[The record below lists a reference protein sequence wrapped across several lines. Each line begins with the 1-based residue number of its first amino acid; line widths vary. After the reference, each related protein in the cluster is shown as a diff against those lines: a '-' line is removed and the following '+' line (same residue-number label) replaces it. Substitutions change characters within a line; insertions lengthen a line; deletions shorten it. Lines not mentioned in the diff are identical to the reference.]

1 MMTLSDITVHAMSL
15 GVMHLHAFYTQ
26 RMSRWQ
32 PNTAERL
39 MNAAIELF
47 ADRGYDNVTVAEIT
61 ERAGVTK
68 RTFFRHFADKREILF
83 GGQGEQRRLLV
94 DAIVHAP
101 ASATPLD
108 AVSAGVLAF
117 ADEFRQDQ
125 RDTVARRQN
134 IIARHSDLQEREL
147 SKQAALTTAMTDAL
161 HQRGVNEPTATLAA
175 RIGALAFELAFQRWH
190 APTNRQTLTR
200 LVSKTLRD
208 CKTAAAV
215 LLTEACSNCEAI
227 T

>member
-1 MMTLSDITVHAMSL
+1 MPRRRPRRRLDLMTPSAITVHVMAL
-15 GVMHLHAFYTQ
+15 GVIHLDAFYTQ

-32 PNTAERL
+32 PNAAERL

-47 ADRGYDNVTVAEIT
+47 ADRGYDNVTVAEIA
-61 ERAGVTK
+61 ERAGLTK

-83 GGQGEQRRLLV
+83 GGQDEQRRLLV

-125 RDTVARRQN
+125 RETVTRRQT
-134 IIARHSDLQEREL
+134 IICNHPDLQEREL
-147 SKQAALTTAMTDAL
+147 SKKAALTTAMTEAL
-161 HQRGVNEPTATLAA
+161 HQRGVTEPTATLAA

-190 APTNRQTLTR
+190 APTNRQTLAK
-200 LVSKTLRD
+200 LASKMFRD
-208 CKTAAAV
+208 CKKAAAA
-215 LLTEACSNCEAI
+215 L
-227 T
+227 